1 MKATRAENINPSMLT
16 WARETAGLSVE
27 DAARRVGLQRSARE
41 TATQKLE
48 ALERGDRKPTRKQL
62 LEIAKAYRRPLT
74 AFYLARPPAP
84 GKRGEDF
91 RTSAGTV
98 SREEAA
104 LLDALLRDIHV
115 RQDMAKSIL
124 EDDEPTRRLD
134 FVGSI
139 RVTTHV
145 KEAVQAIQET
155 LDIETG
161 AIRQW
166 GKKSSENL
174 FSSLRARSEEIGA
187 FVLLIGDLGS
197 HHTRISS
204 QAFRGFAIADDIAP
218 FIVINDQDAKSAR
231 PFTLIHELTHI
242 FLGSTGISNDP
253 SAVTQETPLARVEQF
268 CNDVAGEFL
277 LPEHSLPQIADSNI
291 PNSAANAIGEIA
303 RGQGVSEPMVA
314 YRYWRLGRIDERI
327 YKNLVRMYAARFRAM
342 KEAQRKQDREE
353 NRSGPSYYTV
363 RQHRLGHA
371 LIELVGRTL
380 RANELTHTKAA
391 RILGVKPSNVE
402 QLLTGVDLVSGS
414 YRHRRV

>member
-16 WARETAGLSVE
+16 WARETASLSVE
-27 DAARRVGLQRSARE
+27 DAARRVGLQHSARE

-62 LEIAKAYRRPLT
+62 LKIATTYRRPLT
-74 AFYLARPPAP
+74 AFYLARPPVP

-145 KEAVQAIQET
+145 KEAVQTIQRT
-155 LDIETG
+155 LDIG
-161 AIRQW
+161 GVDIRQW
-166 GKKSSENL
+166 GKKSTGNL
-174 FSSLRARSEEIGA
+174 FSSLRARIEQIGA

-218 FIVINDQDAKSAR
+218 FIVINDQDAKSAW

-242 FLGSTGISNDP
+242 FLGSTGVSNVP
-253 SAVTQETPLARVEQF
+253 SAVTQETSLARVEQF

-277 LPEHSLPQIADSNI
+277 LPEHSLPQIADSNS
-291 PNSAANAIGEIA
+291 PDSAASAISEIA
-303 RGQGVSEPMVA
+303 TARGVSEPMVA
-314 YRYWRLGRIDERI
+314 YRYWRLGRIDEQI

-342 KEAQRKQDREE
+342 KEARRNLNQEQE
-353 NRSGPSYYTV
+353 SGPSYYTV
-363 RQHRLGHA
+363 RRHRLGTA
-371 LIELVGRTL
+371 LMGLVGRTL

-391 RILGVKPSNVE
+391 RILGVKASCVE
-402 QLLTGVDLVSGS
+402 QLLTGFDLASGS
-414 YRHRRV
+414 YRLQCA